1 MSTSNKTQG
10 HNPFKTNQDNIK
22 PVLQSPKPAPRPVKA
37 DDATFS
43 KAELEFLLKTIKDS
57 TFKGSEL
64 QKVYELTMKIQS
76 LFLKK

>member
-1 MSTSNKTQG
+1 MSLSNKTQG
-10 HNPFKTNQDNIK
+10 TNPFKTKQDGTK
-22 PVLQSPKPAPRPVKA
+22 PVLQSPKPAPKPVKA
-37 DDATFS
+37 DDAVFS

-64 QKVYELTMKIQS
+64 QKVYELTMKIQA